1 MVTTRAEWSMPAA
14 EAPTVEVLGTAQDAG
29 VPHVGCRCD
38 RCEAARESPE
48 ARRTA
53 SALML
58 ETDGS
63 RYLFDATPDLPTQIA
78 DVPDGVFLTHAHLGH
93 LPGLLYFGREAADA
107 TDLPV
112 YCTGGL
118 ADLIHENAPF
128 SALVDDDCI
137 DLRAVGDETTV
148 SAGDVDVTP
157 TAVTHRETFPTGT
170 LSYRIEGPHRS
181 LYYVSDVDEW
191 TDDVL
196 DEIARADVALVDG
209 TFWSPDELD
218 RVAEVPHPP
227 IRESMD
233 AFADLDTAIRFT
245 HLNHTNPVL
254 DPDSPERG
262 RLEERGYGVV
272 EAGQR
277 FDL

>member
-1 MVTTRAEWSMPAA
+1 MVTTRAELSMPAA

-53 SALML
+53 SALLL
-58 ETDGS
+58 ETDGN
-63 RYLFDATPDLPTQIA
+63 RYLFDATPDLPTQIVA
-78 DVPDGVFLTHAHLGH
+78 VPDGVFLTHAHLGH

-107 TDLPV
+107 ADLPV
-112 YCTGGL
+112 YCTAGL
-118 ADLIHENAPF
+118 SDLIRENAPF
-128 SALVDDDCI
+128 SALVADDAI
-137 DLRAVGDETTV
+137 DLRAVGDGT
-148 SAGDVDVTP
+148 SIALDGVDVTAK
-157 TAVTHRETFPTGT
+157 TVTHREAFPTGT
-170 LSYRIEGPHRS
+170 LSYRIEGARRS
-181 LYYVSDVDEW
+181 LYYVSDVDAW

-196 DEIARADVALVDG
+196 EEIGRADVALVDG

-233 AFADLDTAIRFT
+233 AFADLDTAIHFT
-245 HLNHTNPVL
+245 HLNHTNPAL
-254 DPDSPERG
+254 GPDSAERD
-262 RLEERGYGVV
+262 RLEERGYGVA

-277 FDL
+277 FEL

>member
-1 MVTTRAEWSMPAA
+1 MPAA

-38 RCEAARESPE
+38 RCEPARASPE
-48 ARRTA
+48 VRRTA

-58 ETDGS
+58 ETDGN

-107 TDLPV
+107 ADLPV
-112 YCTGGL
+112 YCTAGL
-118 ADLIHENAPF
+118 ADLIRENAPF
-128 SALVDDDCI
+128 SALVAEDCI
-137 DLRAVGDETTV
+137 DLRAVEDRSTV
-148 SAGDVDVTP
+148 TAGDVDVTP
-157 TAVTHRETFPTGT
+157 TAVTHREAFPTGT
-170 LSYRIEGPHRS
+170 LSYRIEGPRRS

-196 DEIARADVALVDG
+196 EEIARADVALVDG

-227 IRESMD
+227 VRESMD
-233 AFADLDTAIRFT
+233 AFADLETRVLFT
-245 HLNHTNPVL
+245 HLNHTNPIL
-254 DPDSPERG
+254 DPDSAERD
-262 RLEERGYGVV
+262 RLETRGYGVA

-277 FDL
+277 FEL